1 MATLNI
7 RLDDELKQ
15 EAYAA
20 LQKMNLTPSEAVR
33 LLFQYVA
40 QNNKFPIQTVLVNDE
55 DLELLKT
62 VRHRLAHPEKGIKVS
77 LDEL

>member
-55 DLELLKT
+55 DLELLET

-77 LDEL
+77 FDEL

>member
-55 DLELLKT
+55 DLELLET
-62 VRHRLAHPEKGIKVS
+62 VRYRLAHPEKGIKVS

>member
-55 DLELLKT
+55 DLELLET
-62 VRHRLAHPEKGIKVS
+62 VRHRLTNPEKGIKVS